1 MAQAYSTPGNSSND
15 FYTPQASGTRR
26 AQTNPASSYFGTG
39 GQTGYSQS
47 AWSGGNNGNPSGIGA
62 GASGINAGDGP
73 GAGSAGLN
81 ANGGPGG
88 FMQAM
93 NGQGGVPGSGG
104 NFQWGSVTAGP
115 WGTDYSDPATA
126 QQYSDNMMA
135 SGDPY
140 AGMYGSSAPTPMN
153 NAGQAAA
160 ATAGMAGGTPGYD
173 PSGGLGL
180 QQGSSPFTLAP
191 GSGSGGMYVNGQY
204 VPGNYVN
211 ARGMERLNWEAI
223 FNAGGLEAAAQQE
236 QQRLQ
241 AEAHARQQQQMAN
254 AGYDPNSPL
263 HWSQQM
269 TGGGES
275 PYSTRL
281 QTQAMATSG
290 MLPPGAMSMLPPE
303 YQGQSQLGAAMQS
316 GMPTQ
321 AIGQQMGAP
330 GAVDP
335 YSTAL
340 PESFAQGGYQPGD
353 TSIPT
358 GNIGGAPP
366 YAVSPERFGR
376 LPVNELQRIAS
387 GQGGQLRPEL
397 QQQAAM
403 MASNELARR
412 GAGGNNLA
420 AGNQQAQDPR
430 AVEQSTGF
438 QQAERIRRLERLG
451 IDTRGVTAQDALSGN
466 LPATQGQLAEQQQ
479 LQQAGMSRQNQRM
492 GLDLPELPERLR
504 GNNVAEDNTQSQGF
518 QGGGNELVRNGQ
530 GGLTMAPGMGGA
542 VQFLQGLG
550 QGLGWMN
557 PTNIPGFGSSPSTPP
572 PEVAMDPE
580 ALFRDSLA
588 QVRQQYGPIDIF
600 GEDGST
606 GAYGLEN
613 AIAGGYGSGA
623 GMNLPPGMGGWNT
636 TGAPDVPGVGTG
648 QVPYILPGSNTLGP
662 GNIPG
667 TIGGDVP
674 TRPLAPQ
681 GPGGVPQNPYEKMP
695 GYVQPYSQPQ
705 SPMSTGN
712 PIWGSQPQPSANPYP
727 GTTQLMPFGQGLPP
741 GISGSMAIGPDG
753 KPYGGTPN
761 LSRPEPNP
769 STIPGNDFPGYG
781 NDVVNRPGPPVSN
794 PSPGT
799 TPLMPLVPGQP
810 VTSEQRNSYLD
821 AVRNAPSLNRKM
833 ELITEFNHALGL
845 DPNGRPLDG
854 SSPALLQAL
863 LGNPNYN

>member
-1 MAQAYSTPGNSSND
+1 M
-15 FYTPQASGTRR
+15 F
-26 AQTNPASSYFGTG
+26 
-39 GQTGYSQS
+39 
-47 AWSGGNNGNPSGIGA
+47 
-62 GASGINAGDGP
+62 
-73 GAGSAGLN
+73 
-81 ANGGPGG
+81 
-88 FMQAM
+88 
-93 NGQGGVPGSGG
+93 
-104 NFQWGSVTAGP
+104 
-115 WGTDYSDPATA
+115 
-126 QQYSDNMMA
+126 
-135 SGDPY
+135 
-140 AGMYGSSAPTPMN
+140 
-153 NAGQAAA
+153 
-160 ATAGMAGGTPGYD
+160 
-173 PSGGLGL
+173 
-180 QQGSSPFTLAP
+180 
-191 GSGSGGMYVNGQY
+191 VNGTY
-204 VPGNYVN
+204 IPANYIN
-211 ARGMERLNWEAI
+211 GSGMERLNWEAV
-223 FNAGGLEAAAQQE
+223 FNAGGLEAAAQQDL
-236 QQRLQ
+236 QRLQ
-241 AEAHARQQQQMAN
+241 AEAHARRQQQMAD

-281 QTQAMATSG
+281 ETQAMATSG
-290 MLPPGAMSMLPPE
+290 MLPPSAMATLPPE
-303 YQGQSQLGAAMQS
+303 YQVQSQLGAAMQS

-321 AIGQQMGAP
+321 TIGQQMGAP

-366 YAVSPERFGR
+366 NAVSPERFGR

-387 GQGGQLRPEL
+387 GQGSQLRPEL
-397 QQQAAM
+397 QQQASM
-403 MASNELARR
+403 MASDELARR

-430 AVEQSTGF
+430 AVEQSSGF
-438 QQAERIRRLERLG
+438 QQAEQIRQLQQMG
-451 IDTRGVTAQDALSGN
+451 IDTGGFGPEDA
-466 LPATQGQLAEQQQ
+466 
-479 LQQAGMSRQNQRM
+479 
-492 GLDLPELPERLR
+492 LR
-504 GNNVAEDNTQSQGF
+504 GNTPQEQQRLEAMRAPQGF
-518 QGGGNELVRNGQ
+518 Q
-530 GGLTMAPGMGGA
+530 GGA

-648 QVPYILPGSNTLGP
+648 QMPGS
-662 GNIPG
+662 
-667 TIGGDVP
+667 IGGDVP
-674 TRPLAPQ
+674 MRPLAPQ
-681 GPGGVPQNPYEKMP
+681 GPGGVPQNPYEKNP
-695 GYVQPYSQPQ
+695 GYVQPQSRPQ
-705 SPMSTGN
+705 SPTSTGN
-712 PIWGSQPQPSANPYP
+712 PIWGSQPESSSNPYP
-727 GTTQLMPFGQGLPP
+727 GTIQTIPFGQGLPP

-769 STIPGNDFPGYG
+769 GTIPGNDFPGYG
-781 NDVVNRPGPPVSN
+781 NDVVERPKS
-794 PSPGT
+794 PSQLARERAEEAMRG
-799 TPLMPLVPGQP
+799 
-810 VTSEQRNSYLD
+810 SQRTAQANQ
-821 AVRNAPSLNRKM
+821 
-833 ELITEFNHALGL
+833 
-845 DPNGRPLDG
+845 DPNSIFYNHGPN
-854 SSPALLQAL
+854 SKLLAAV